1 MPVRPETSK
10 PVLVE
15 GGAAEGEPN
24 APAQPAYQ
32 RILLKLSGEALM
44 GGDSFGINRDSVDRI
59 VGEVKGVSDLGV
71 QVGVV
76 IGGGNIFRGVSQGA
90 AGMDR
95 ATADYMGMLA
105 TVINA
110 LALQDAMNRAGL
122 AARVQSALNIEP
134 VCEPYIRGKA
144 IRYLEEGKIVIFA
157 AGTGNPFFTTDTAA
171 ALRGMEMNVE
181 MVLKATKVDGVYTD
195 DPKTHPDAMRYKE
208 LTFDEAI
215 IKNLKVM
222 DATALTLCRDQK
234 MPICVFSIFKTG
246 ALKRVILGEDEG
258 TLVHN

>member
-1 MPVRPETSK
+1 MMAGVPQND
-10 PVLVE
+10 
-15 GGAAEGEPN
+15 PN
-24 APAQPAYQ
+24 PPAQPAYH

-44 GGDSFGINRDSVDRI
+44 GNDSFGINREMVDRI
-59 VGEVKGVSDLGV
+59 VGEVKGISDLGV
-71 QVGVV
+71 QVGIV

-110 LALQDAMNRAGL
+110 LALQDAMNRGGL
-122 AARVQSALNIEP
+122 VARVQSALSIEP
-134 VCEPYIRGKA
+134 VVEPYIRGKA

-171 ALRGMEMNVE
+171 ALRGREVE
-181 MVLKATKVDGVYTD
+181 ANIVLKATKVDGVYTA
-195 DPKTHPDAMRYKE
+195 DPMKDKTATRYNQ
-208 LTFDEAI
+208 LTFDEAFV
-215 IKNLKVM
+215 KNLKVM
-222 DATALTLCRDQK
+222 DATALALCRDQK
-234 MPICVFSIFKTG
+234 LPINVFSIFKAG
-246 ALKRVILGEDEG
+246 ALKRVVMGEDEG

>member
-1 MPVRPETSK
+1 MATETAAGSRPQET
-10 PVLVE
+10 
-15 GGAAEGEPN
+15 
-24 APAQPAYQ
+24 APATPAYP

-44 GGDSFGINRDSVDRI
+44 GNDSFGINRETVDRI
-59 VGEVKGVSDLGV
+59 VGEVKEVSDLGV

-110 LALQDAMNRAGL
+110 LALGDAMNRAGL
-122 AARVQSALNIEP
+122 VARVQSALNIEP

-171 ALRGMEMNVE
+171 ALRGREMEANI
-181 MVLKATKVDGVYTD
+181 VLKATKVDGVYTA
-195 DPKTHPDAMRYKE
+195 DPMKDKTATRYQKI
-208 LTFDEAI
+208 TFDEAFV
-215 IKNLKVM
+215 KNLKVM
-222 DATALTLCRDQK
+222 DATALALCRDQK
-234 MPICVFSIFKTG
+234 LPINVFSIFKVG
-246 ALKRVILGEDEG
+246 ALRRVVMGEDEG

>member
-1 MPVRPETSK
+1 MMAVAPQDEANP
-10 PVLVE
+10 
-15 GGAAEGEPN
+15 
-24 APAQPAYQ
+24 PAQAAYQ

-44 GGDSFGINRDSVDRI
+44 GNDSFGINREMVERI
-59 VGEVKGVSDLGV
+59 VGEVKEVSDLGV
-71 QVGVV
+71 QVGIV

-110 LALQDAMNRAGL
+110 LALGDAMNRGGL
-122 AARVQSALNIEP
+122 VARVQSALSIEP
-134 VCEPYIRGKA
+134 VVEPYIRGKA

-171 ALRGMEMNVE
+171 ALRGREVE
-181 MVLKATKVDGVYTD
+181 ANIVLKATKVDGVYTA
-195 DPKTHPDAMRYKE
+195 DPMKDKTATRYEK
-208 LTFDEAI
+208 LTFDEAFV
-215 IKNLKVM
+215 KNLKVM
-222 DATALTLCRDQK
+222 DATALALCRDQK
-234 MPICVFSIFKTG
+234 LPINVFSIFKVG
-246 ALKRVILGEDEG
+246 ALKRVVMGEDEG

>member
-1 MPVRPETSK
+1 MP
-10 PVLVE
+10 
-15 GGAAEGEPN
+15 AEPN
-24 APAQPAYQ
+24 PPTTPAYS

-44 GGDSFGINRDSVDRI
+44 GNDAFGINREMIDKI
-59 VGEVKGVSDLGV
+59 VQQVKEVSDLGV
-71 QVGVV
+71 QIGVV

-122 AARVQSALNIEP
+122 VARVQSALNIEP

-171 ALRGMEMNVE
+171 ALRGREMEAKI
-181 MVLKATKVDGVYTD
+181 VLKATKVDGVYTA
-195 DPKTHPDAMRYKE
+195 DPKKDLSATRYHK
-208 LTFDEAI
+208 LTFDEAFV
-215 IKNLKVM
+215 KNLQVM
-222 DATALTLCRDQK
+222 DATALALCRDQK
-234 MPICVFSIFKTG
+234 LPINVFSIFKEG
-246 ALKRVILGEDEG
+246 ALKRVVMGEDEG